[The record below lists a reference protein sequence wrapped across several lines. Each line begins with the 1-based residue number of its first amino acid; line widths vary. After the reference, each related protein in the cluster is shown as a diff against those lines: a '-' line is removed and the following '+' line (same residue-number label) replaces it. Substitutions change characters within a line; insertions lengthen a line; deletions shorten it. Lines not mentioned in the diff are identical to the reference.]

1 MRQPVKRAETYQP
14 SQSSVVAAL
23 TTLSRLAV
31 HTSTLRVTSDDVTQY
46 WATQLLQHLLVLCAA
61 RQGAF
66 FVAPQRSSSGASGAP
81 SAILEQPEWSLW
93 TSIHLGE
100 DEARAALQVFAPSQ
114 DALQYSAAS
123 PAAVL
128 WRRSLPP
135 GFLSGSGPDNASFQ
149 ATSVCS
155 VALLLRWPST
165 DQHGQEDAPQQALRL
180 LPCLADLVD
189 TILLRILPACA
200 EEEPLTEV
208 FPADLLATI
217 GHELRGPLTTIQ
229 GYAETLLRYEPQLAL
244 TERQEFL
251 RAISQASAHIGTLV
265 NRFLELAQFETQ
277 THAFFPAPVQMQA
290 LAQEAITA
298 AQARGSHRLLLLP
311 ATWPAPRA
319 PTEAPH
325 DENGGDALTITGDR
339 RLLRSMLDIL
349 LENALAYSAP
359 ESLVEVVLVPRVY
372 SASAAWS
379 PLVLTD
385 RPLALILPATFQ
397 DQEPVLEMCV
407 RDHGRGIAPEDLS
420 AIFRRF
426 YRVDTRL
433 TREVNGLGLGLTL
446 CQAIVAQHHGMLW
459 VESVLGE
466 GSAFHLLLPRGTVA
480 TSDHDRDEIAR
491 PPKRK
496 EEDR

>member
-1 MRQPVKRAETYQP
+1 MRQPVKRAETYPP

-31 HTSTLRVTSDDVTQY
+31 HTSTLRVTSSDVTRY

-61 RQGAF
+61 PQGAL
-66 FVAPQRSSSGASGAP
+66 FVAPQRSSSGAPGTP
-81 SAILEQPEWSLW
+81 SAILEQAEWSFW
-93 TSIHLGE
+93 TSMHLGE
-100 DEARAALQVFAPSQ
+100 DEASAALQAFAPSQ
-114 DALQYSAAS
+114 DALQCSAAS

-128 WRRSLPP
+128 WKRSLPP
-135 GFLSGSGPDNASFQ
+135 LFPPGREQGHTPTRAFPSTSVTFLFLWPTTDQRGSE
-149 ATSVCS
+149 ATS
-155 VALLLRWPST
+155 
-165 DQHGQEDAPQQALRL
+165 QEAMHL

-189 TILLRILPACA
+189 TILLHLLMARADEAP
-200 EEEPLTEV
+200 PGEV
-208 FPADLLATI
+208 FPADLLATV

-251 RAISQASAHIGTLV
+251 RAISQASAHVGTLI
-265 NRFLELAQFETQ
+265 NRFLELAQFETH
-277 THAFFPAPVQMQA
+277 THVFFPAPVQMQA

-298 AQARGSHRLLLLP
+298 AQARDSHRLLLLP
-311 ATWPAPRA
+311 ATFSAPRS
-319 PTEAPH
+319 TLEASH
-325 DENGGDALTITGDR
+325 NDACGDALTITGDR
-339 RLLRSMLDIL
+339 RLLRTMLDVL

-359 ESLVEVVLVPRVY
+359 ESLVEVVLVPQVY
-372 SASAAWS
+372 STSAAWP
-379 PLVLTD
+379 PLALTD
-385 RPLALILPATFQ
+385 RPLALILPAAFQ
-397 DQEPVLEMCV
+397 DQEPVLEVCV

-466 GSAFHLLLPRGTVA
+466 GSTFHLLLPRGTVA
-480 TSDHDRDEIAR
+480 TSDHDPGEIAR